1 MMPAKSIQS
10 KRREVQ
16 AFTLTELVFAVAI
29 VSILSAV
36 AVPKFFSQ
44 LLITRQRGCASTL
57 SMVQTST
64 MLFNDEFSTPP
75 RHWADLHTMSPLL
88 TSSGTAAEISNFD
101 PIPLRDENYELSGLY
116 IQGNPIYTFICTP
129 IATNTAGYNAMGCVN
144 IDTGASDMALGREGE
159 PVTSVNC
166 DN

>member
-1 MMPAKSIQS
+1 MPAKSIQS
-10 KRREVQ
+10 KWRELQ
-16 AFTLTELVFAVAI
+16 AFTLTELIFAVAI
-29 VSILSAV
+29 VAILSAV

-88 TSSGTAAEISNFD
+88 TATGTAAEEFD
-101 PIPLRDENYELSGLY
+101 FGIPLPLRDGHYEMSAQY
-116 IQGNPIYTFICTP
+116 TEGNPIYTYTCQP
-129 IATNTAGYNAMGCVN
+129 INTKTAGYNAMGCVN
-144 IDTGASDMALGREGE
+144 IDTGTSDMALGNKGE
-159 PVTSVNC
+159 PIESINC
-166 DN
+166 QN

>member
-1 MMPAKSIQS
+1 MPAKSIQS
-10 KRREVQ
+10 KRRELQ
-16 AFTLTELVFAVAI
+16 AFTLTELIFAVAI
-29 VSILSAV
+29 VAILSAV
-36 AVPKFFSQ
+36 AIPKFFSQ

-75 RHWADLHTMSPLL
+75 RHWADLHSMTPLL
-88 TSSGTAAEISNFD
+88 TTTGTAAEIFNFD
-101 PIPLRDENYELSGLY
+101 PIPLRDENYELSGTY
-116 IQGNPIYTFICTP
+116 AHPIYTYTCHP
-129 IATNTAGYNAMGCVN
+129 IATNTPDYNSMSCVN

-166 DN
+166 EN

>member
-1 MMPAKSIQS
+1 MPAKSLLS
-10 KRREVQ
+10 KRRELQ

-36 AVPKFFSQ
+36 AIPKFFSQ
-44 LLITRQRGCASTL
+44 LLTTRQRGCASTL

-88 TSSGTAAEISNFD
+88 TKSGTAAAIANFD
-101 PIPLRDENYELSGLY
+101 PITLRDEYYELSGNY
-116 IQGNPIYTFICTP
+116 AHPIYTYTCQP
-129 IATNTAGYNAMGCVN
+129 VATNTPGYNAVGCVN
-144 IDTGASDMALGREGE
+144 IDTGTSDMALGRKDV
-159 PVTSVNC
+159 PATSVNC
-166 DN
+166 N

>member
-16 AFTLTELVFAVAI
+16 AFTLTELLFAVAI
-29 VSILSAV
+29 VAILSAV

-64 MLFNDEFSTPP
+64 MLFNDEYSEPP

-88 TSSGTAAEISNFD
+88 TSSGTAAEINNFD

-116 IQGNPIYTFICTP
+116 LQGNPIYTFTCTP
-129 IATNTAGYNAMGCVN
+129 IATNIPGYNAIGCVN
-144 IDTGASDMALGREGE
+144 IDTGASDLVQGRKNE
-159 PVTSVNC
+159 PATSVNC
-166 DN
+166 N

>member
-1 MMPAKSIQS
+1 MPANCIQS
-10 KRREVQ
+10 KWRELQ
-16 AFTLTELVFAVAI
+16 AFTLTELIFAVAI
-29 VSILSAV
+29 VAILSAV

-75 RHWADLHTMSPLL
+75 RHWADLHSMSPLL
-88 TSSGTAAEISNFD
+88 TTTGTAVKIFNFD
-101 PIPLRDENYELSGLY
+101 PIPLRDENYELSGNY
-116 IQGNPIYTFICTP
+116 SHPIYTYTCQP
-129 IATNTAGYNAMGCVN
+129 IATNTAGYNAIGCVN

-159 PVTSVNC
+159 PVTSINC